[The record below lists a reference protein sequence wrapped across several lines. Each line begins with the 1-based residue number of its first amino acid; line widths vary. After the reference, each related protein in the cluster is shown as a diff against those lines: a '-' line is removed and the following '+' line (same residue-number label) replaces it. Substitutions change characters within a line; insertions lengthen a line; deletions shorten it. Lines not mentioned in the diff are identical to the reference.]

1 MRFGPS
7 HGIET
12 HFFAGIARCQRLD
25 VECRMAPVRSQPA
38 QIVAVPAR

>member
-12 HFFAGIARCQRLD
+12 HFFAGIARCRRLD
-25 VECRMAPVRSQPA
+25 VEYRPGPVRSQAA
-38 QIVAVPAR
+38 QIAAVPAH